1 MILELL
7 LVRSLASSPL
17 LTMIFWVIQ
26 VLAGAGIPVG
36 ILAFTKVRGRIA
48 SCRTAVAVKNWA
60 QVRNWALGVDGEELG
75 SVPRE
80 SASIDRGNVEHNPLG
95 DIAAISDSATAL
107 ATKGATA
114 EYFSA

>member
-1 MILELL
+1 
-7 LVRSLASSPL
+7 
-17 LTMIFWVIQ
+17 MIFWVIQ

-75 SVPRE
+75 SVSRE
-80 SASIDRGNVEHNPLG
+80 SESVSIDRGNVEHNPLG

-107 ATKGATA
+107 AAKGAMRRAYQRVET
-114 EYFSA
+114 S